1 MIAADGSASHLSGV
15 DRLTN
20 TFSIMRHG
28 QSKANVAGIIVS
40 CIENDQRGDYGLSE
54 LGRAQA
60 LEAAQACGLSRD
72 TVIFS
77 SDFSRARQTAEIVRA
92 HLDAPEVK
100 LATPLRERCFGD
112 WEGSATDNY
121 ARVWAADETDTDQAG
136 SGVEPVAA
144 VLDRTTA
151 LIVDLERRYSGRHI
165 LLVSHG
171 DTLQILQAAFLRLS
185 PDQAPAAARAP
196 YGRDS
201 PAAPRGEGGQS
212 RLSGPHRA
220 AGRTPSDVRGSLRR
234 LLWTAVLGWLTVLRG
249 LTVLRRRRVPRDLGA
264 GVRGTR
270 VRRRKCGC
278 EFRLPGSREELAGL
292 GTPELD
298 ERRETDSPLDK
309 GDEKRKDCIAM

>member
-1 MIAADGSASHLSGV
+1 LTAADGPASHLTGV

-40 CIENDQRGDYGLSE
+40 CIENDLRGDYGLSE

-60 LEAAQACGLSRD
+60 LEAAQACGLATD

-92 HLDAPEVK
+92 HLDAPEVN
-100 LATPLRERCFGD
+100 LATALRERCFG
-112 WEGSATDNY
+112 EGSSTDNY
-121 ARVWAADETDTDQAG
+121 ARVWAADETGSDQVG
-136 SGVEPVAA
+136 SGVEPAAA

-185 PDQAPAAARAP
+185 PAGHRRLPALGTAEIRQLRLEERAASPRLAALTALPAVTRGKSVSRPRGPPGRPGPRWCRGRASP
-196 YGRDS
+196 RRARGSSRPPES
-201 PAAPRGEGGQS
+201 SRSRARPRRPAAPCPRP
-212 RLSGPHRA
+212 GPWR
-220 AGRTPSDVRGSLRR
+220 
-234 LLWTAVLGWLTVLRG
+234 
-249 LTVLRRRRVPRDLGA
+249 PR
-264 GVRGTR
+264 
-270 VRRRKCGC
+270 
-278 EFRLPGSREELAGL
+278 
-292 GTPELD
+292 
-298 ERRETDSPLDK
+298 
-309 GDEKRKDCIAM
+309 